1 MLLFNLKDL
10 KQNYKIANVIE
21 IDANHIDE
29 NWKNASLKW
38 GKNKTYVY
46 LERECS
52 DLGANVSVYK
62 PFYGDMDEKNFFCQI
77 LHSIQA

>member
-10 KQNYKIANVIE
+10 KQNYKIVNVIE

-29 NWKNASLKW
+29 NRKNASLKQ

-46 LERECS
+46 LERKSFIFALSRTSVRKKGCS
-52 DLGANVSVYK
+52 SIYL
-62 PFYGDMDEKNFFCQI
+62 KND
-77 LHSIQA
+77 